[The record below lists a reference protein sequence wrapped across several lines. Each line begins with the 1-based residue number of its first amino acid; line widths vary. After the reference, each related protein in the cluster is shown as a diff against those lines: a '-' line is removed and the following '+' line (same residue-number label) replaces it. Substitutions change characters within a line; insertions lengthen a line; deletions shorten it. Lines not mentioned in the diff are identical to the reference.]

1 MWETEEFGTSH
12 EGRPGAVL
20 AGGAEPKPVYV
31 DTGSGA
37 EIHKISDWW
46 VYDGTR
52 RAPLAT
58 ALRGSCSCGWRG
70 KDLHPLDW
78 QEVTDAGGPDL
89 YDTTGPETDWDQHI
103 DDIEARTAPVPD
115 DITALLTQL
124 RTRLDTLAAHAP
136 LAALKVIGALE
147 RTSAD
152 TARAAAYAVD
162 TDEKPWDMIATALGL
177 TETDARALLMRYTR
191 RF

>member
-1 MWETEEFGTSH
+1 MWETEEFGASH
-12 EGRPGAVL
+12 EGRSGAVL
-20 AGGAEPKPVYV
+20 ADGSEPKPVYV

-37 EIHKISDWW
+37 EIHKASDWW
-46 VYDGTR
+46 VYAGTR
-52 RAPLAT
+52 RAPLAI

-70 KDLHPLDW
+70 TNRYPLDW

-89 YDTTGPETDWDQHI
+89 YDTAGPEADWDQHI
-103 DDIEARTAPVPD
+103 DDIEARTVPVPD
-115 DITALLTQL
+115 DITALLAQL
-124 RTRLDTLAAHAP
+124 RTRLDALAADAP

-152 TARAAAYAVD
+152 TVRAAAYAVH
-162 TDEKPWDMIATALGL
+162 TDEQPWDMIATALGL
-177 TETDARALLMRYTR
+177 TEADARALVMRYTR